1 AYKLRP
7 AGTHERP
14 KLENQAWT
22 EPMPGGLSLK
32 YAHHIRFFR
41 CTFEHFA
48 ATGLEL
54 VEGTHHNTIEGC
66 TFRDMG
72 GSGLQIGSFGELAY
86 EDHLAFDPADERV
99 LCRHERIVNNLID
112 DCTNEDWGTVGIAA
126 GFVRDITIEHNEVR
140 NVSYTGISLGW
151 GWNRAVNA
159 MRNNRIH
166 ANHVHHYAR
175 YMYDVA
181 AIYTLSAQPNTS
193 ITENYVHDI
202 FSPAYVHDRKHW
214 FYLYTDE
221 GSAYITVRDNW
232 CPSEKFLRNANGP
245 GNTWENNGP
254 QVSDDIVKRAGL
266 EENFRD
272 LLN

>member
-1 AYKLRP
+1 
-7 AGTHERP
+7 
-14 KLENQAWT
+14 
-22 EPMPGGLSLK
+22 MPGGLSLK